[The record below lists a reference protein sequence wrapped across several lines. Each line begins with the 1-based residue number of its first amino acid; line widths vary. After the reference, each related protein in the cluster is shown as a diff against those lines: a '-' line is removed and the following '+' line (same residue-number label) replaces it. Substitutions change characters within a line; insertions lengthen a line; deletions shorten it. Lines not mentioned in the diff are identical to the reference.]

1 MEDMGGEEILNVFSS
16 RPFITRLSPMSVGG
30 GGGVGEG
37 GNVVG
42 TGGGAI
48 VVHLAGTAIRYYYY
62 YCWLIG
68 QSERGTATDNKSRHL
83 SVNSTTTNINNI
95 SSSRADQQD
104 IIAD

>member
-1 MEDMGGEEILNVFSS
+1 MGGEEILNVFSS

-62 YCWLIG
+62 YYCWLIG
-68 QSERGTATDNKSRHL
+68 QSERHSTATDNKSRHL